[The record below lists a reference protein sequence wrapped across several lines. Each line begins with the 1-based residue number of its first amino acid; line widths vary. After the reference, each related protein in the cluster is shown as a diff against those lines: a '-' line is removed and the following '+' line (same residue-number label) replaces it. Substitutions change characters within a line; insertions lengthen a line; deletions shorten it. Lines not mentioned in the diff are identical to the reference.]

1 MELRI
6 NKTDKGYIAEY
17 KTHTTSGTHWIAI
30 TNYPNTYNPVY
41 ASTPQEAIRLA
52 TEEVH
57 RELTANLYKW

>member
-17 KTHTTSGTHWIAI
+17 KESPIKNFWIPMVK
-30 TNYPNTYNPVY
+30 YPNTYNPVY
-41 ASTPQEAIRLA
+41 SNTPQEAIRLA

-57 RELTANLYKW
+57 RELTANLYK